1 MAVYSMYWL
10 FSHTNTTGAFQTTA
24 RLSAS
29 WNEPMFV
36 VPSPK
41 KQTAT
46 WPEPRYCA
54 DQAAPTAIG
63 RCAPTIAYEP
73 IAPCSTLVRCIEP
86 PLPPMSAPCLPT
98 SSSSIGVIG
107 TPRARVWLWPRYVQK
122 V

>member
-1 MAVYSMYWL
+1 MYWL
-10 FSHTNTTGAFQTTA
+10 FSQTKTTGAFQTTA

-46 WPEPRYCA
+46 CPEPRYCE
-54 DQAAPTAIG
+54 DHAAPTAIG
-63 RCAPTIAYEP
+63 RWAPTMAYDP
-73 IAPCSTLVRCIEP
+73 MTPCSTEVRCIEP

-98 SSSSIGVIG
+98 SSRSTGSIG
-107 TPRARVWLWPRYVQK
+107 TPRASVWLWPR
-122 V
+122 